1 MNRTFDDINSMEHG
15 LIISSGSG
23 KTGKSTALHSLAET
37 IPSLRSRKKVFY
49 DAVKFDASIYPG
61 YRLVHTLDD
70 IPPGSLCFIEDM
82 IRLFA
87 SRGSSR
93 NSTLPEWLGLISHK
107 DIIVMI
113 STQNYS
119 DLDKAILRSQK
130 VVSIHSYM
138 YENDL
143 PFERDEI
150 RLQQALANLEIAHHI
165 AAHPDIDP
173 RAFKFCPEY
182 NETFA
187 LDVPSWW
194 SKKHSK
200 MFREVAVCR

>member
-1 MNRTFDDINSMEHG
+1 MNRTYDDINSMEHG

-37 IPSLRSRKKVFY
+37 IPSLRSREKVFY

-61 YRLVHTLDD
+61 YGLVHTLDD
-70 IPPGSLCFIEDM
+70 VPPGCLCFIEDM

-87 SRGSSR
+87 SRGSAK

-130 VVSIHSYM
+130 VVSVHSYM

-143 PFERDEI
+143 PFEREEI

-165 AAHPDIDP
+165 AAHPYIDP

-187 LDVPSWW
+187 LDVPEWW
-194 SKKHSK
+194 SVRHSK